1 MRENILAKSIR
12 EGCSWEIIVFKL
24 ISCFTLSRVR
34 GDFGDSNQ
42 NKQNVQMNLR
52 AREESLK
59 GNQFHTWYEQNKV
72 S

>member
-1 MRENILAKSIR
+1 MRENILAKNIR

-34 GDFGDSNQ
+34 GDFRDSNQ
-42 NKQNVQMNLR
+42 NKQSVEMNLK
-52 AREESLK
+52 AGEEFFLK
-59 GNQFHTWYEQNKV
+59 EINFTHGTNKTE